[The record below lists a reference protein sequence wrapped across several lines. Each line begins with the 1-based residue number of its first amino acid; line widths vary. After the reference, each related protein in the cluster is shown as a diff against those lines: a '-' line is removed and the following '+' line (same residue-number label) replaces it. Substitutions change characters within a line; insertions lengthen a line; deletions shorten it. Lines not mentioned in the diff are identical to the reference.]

1 MSYVKMD
8 ELDREVLKALQED
21 SRQSLRSIAERLGRP
36 VSTVHERVRR
46 LIDKGVLKGFTV
58 LVDYGRLGYTV
69 KALILMNVDGKHI
82 IDVERHVSQ
91 HPNVLVVYDITGEF
105 DVAVIAVFKEIRELD
120 EFIKW
125 ILQNP
130 YVKQT
135 RTSIVFRTIK
145 ESIHL
150 PLK

>member
-82 IDVERHVSQ
+82 IDVERYVSQ